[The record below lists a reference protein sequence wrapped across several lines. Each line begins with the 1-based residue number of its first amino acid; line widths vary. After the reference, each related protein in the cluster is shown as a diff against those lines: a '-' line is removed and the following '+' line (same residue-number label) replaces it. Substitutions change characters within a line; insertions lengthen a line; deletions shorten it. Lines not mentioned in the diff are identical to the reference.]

1 MIESTFSL
9 MVVGNDW
16 ENQIK
21 PFMFDFESPRHL
33 EYTKSEL
40 TAKAKK
46 RRYWFLEDNKQ
57 ATKWHIE
64 NGGSFCAYYDEIA
77 KKTDDELYEELLKSY
92 MPENIDSDGNV
103 YSTRNLNG
111 KIDKVVRCVNI
122 LSKSAYLDYLT
133 VCNAI
138 IMNKQFIEKNIE
150 ENPICWARRFFDVV
164 EKIDDSEKIT
174 ILECIRYV

>member
-1 MIESTFSL
+1 MI
-9 MVVGNDW
+9 VGNDW

-21 PFMFDFESPRHL
+21 PFMCDFEVPKYL

-40 TAKAKK
+40 TAKAKE
-46 RRYWFLEDNKQ
+46 RRDWFLKQ
-57 ATKWHIE
+57 AREWNLKNRDIFWT
-64 NGGSFCAYYDEIA
+64 YYDEIA

-111 KIDKVVRCVNI
+111 KIDEVVRCVNI

-138 IMNKQFIEKNIE
+138 IINKQFIEKNNE
-150 ENPICWARRFFDVV
+150 ENPIDWARRFFDVI
-164 EKIDDSEKIT
+164 EKIDDLEKIT
-174 ILECIRYV
+174 ILECLIYV

>member
-1 MIESTFSL
+1 MIDSTFSL
-9 MVVGNDW
+9 MIVGSDW

-21 PFMFDFESPRHL
+21 PFMCDFEVPKHL

-46 RRYWFLEDNKQ
+46 RRDYFLEYNKR
-57 ATKWHIE
+57 AREWHIK
-64 NGGSFCAYYDEIA
+64 NRYSFSHYYDEIA

-103 YSTRNLNG
+103 HSTRNLNG

-138 IMNKQFIEKNIE
+138 IINKQFIEKNSE
-150 ENPICWARRFFDVV
+150 ENPIDWARRFFDVI
-164 EKIDDSEKIT
+164 EKIDDLDKIT
-174 ILECIRYV
+174 ILECLRYV